1 MRKPAFER
9 EARNGERRRWGGRK
23 KMAKAQSNATV
34 NCIGRQVRARKKVK
48 THCSIAAL
56 MLPRPSFTERAL
68 TLSGK

>member
-1 MRKPAFER
+1 MREKPEMER
-9 EARNGERRRWGGRK
+9 EEGGVEEK
-23 KMAKAQSNATV
+23 KMAKAQSHATV